1 LHIRV
6 NGPSIEPVRASSR
19 PEDPL
24 LLQNDRHID
33 HLAVHGRH
41 RARACPRLSSRVS
54 PPTYARR
61 RSLRGLKRGI
71 ELLRMFDEY
80 DENRVEHGRL
90 LRRRALA
97 GELQEHEIAEILVP
111 KLLFG

>member
-1 LHIRV
+1 
-6 NGPSIEPVRASSR
+6 
-19 PEDPL
+19 
-24 LLQNDRHID
+24 
-33 HLAVHGRH
+33 
-41 RARACPRLSSRVS
+41 
-54 PPTYARR
+54 
-61 RSLRGLKRGI
+61 
-71 ELLRMFDEY
+71 MFDEY